1 MQLISPPGGVA
12 ATIPLNAEGPGSK
25 DMNRKNETVQ
35 RLTNAAELLQMLEH
49 IFSSSSEQTVLQQ
62 TSVPH
67 SFPWSGVKLTLG
79 LAREQLEAARGELSS
94 AQPGENLRQPAPS
107 GAPILQQSG
116 AQFRGEQYPA
126 ERRPYPPERQTQPA
140 DGPARNARLREQ
152 VLPVSPALASRIQ
165 RVPSSAQSPSSS
177 SPERT
182 AISSGESRGPLRE
195 NGSQHV
201 PAQTQNQPVQNQP
214 VQNQQARI
222 QQPAGQNSIR
232 ENGQRAAVQPR
243 TQSQNNQLHDRVV
256 PQGKHGQI
264 REIDS
269 QQFDAQADA
278 AAGISRPE
286 NAAPAGRPGANPP
299 RKSLVANQK
308 SV

>member
-1 MQLISPPGGVA
+1 M
-12 ATIPLNAEGPGSK
+12 PLNAEGPGSK

-62 TSVPH
+62 TSVPP

-107 GAPILQQSG
+107 GAPISQQSG
-116 AQFRGEQYPA
+116 AQHRGEQYPA
-126 ERRPYPPERQTQPA
+126 DRRPYPPERQTQPA
-140 DGPARNARLREQ
+140 DGPTRNARLREQ
-152 VLPVSPALASRIQ
+152 VLPVSPSLASRIQ
-165 RVPSSAQSPSSS
+165 RVPSSAQTPSSS

-182 AISSGESRGPLRE
+182 VSSGDNRGPLRE
-195 NGSQHV
+195 NGAQHT
-201 PAQTQNQPVQNQP
+201 PAQPQNQPG
-214 VQNQQARI
+214 QNQQARI

-243 TQSQNNQLHDRVV
+243 PQSQNSQLHDRVV

-269 QQFDAQADA
+269 QQFDAQTDA
-278 AAGISRPE
+278 AAGINRPE
-286 NAAPAGRPGANPP
+286 NAASAGHPGANPP